1 MKSLVVFSA
10 LLALTGCGS
19 SDDDSNH
26 TASGGSTSTGG
37 TSSGG
42 TSSGGSGGSGTGGA
56 TTGGTGGGTGGSAG
70 SATGGSGGS
79 GNGTGNGACPSPLPG
94 DWIFCEDFE
103 SIGDTTAVFFEH
115 EDNDGDFVVE
125 QGEAAS
131 GTHAMHVGWQS
142 GEVGAG
148 YVNVGFGENPMIG
161 SGKPH
166 YRPTEKFDEI
176 YWRVRVKH
184 QSGWPDVGPAKLT
197 RATMMT
203 AGNWSQGMIAHLWS
217 AGSDVVLL
225 GDPAS
230 CVTGSSVN
238 CTTYNDF
245 ANLDWLG
252 QMPGTTPIFSSAESG
267 KWMCV
272 EGHVKLNTPGAS
284 DGVFEFWIDGVEQSS
299 RSDLDWRGSYTEYGL
314 NFVSWE
320 NYWNDGA
327 SAALERWFDDL
338 AIATVPIGCNN

>member
-1 MKSLVVFSA
+1 MERVLWVCA
-10 LLALTGCGS
+10 ALALAGCGS
-19 SDDDSNH
+19 SDDGSN
-26 TASGGSTSTGG
+26 GTSTGG

-42 TSSGGSGGSGTGGA
+42 TSSGGTSSGGTSSGGA
-56 TTGGTGGGTGGSAG
+56 GGTSTGGTGGIGGSSSLG
-70 SATGGSGGS
+70 
-79 GNGTGNGACPSPLPG
+79 CPSPLPSE
-94 DWIFCEDFE
+94 WIFCEDFE
-103 SIGDTTAVFFEH
+103 TIGDTTDVFFEH

-125 QGEAAS
+125 TGEAAS
-131 GTHAMHVGWQS
+131 GSRALHVRWQS

-148 YVNVGFGENPMIG
+148 YVNVGFGKNPMIG
-161 SGKPH
+161 GGKPH
-166 YRPTEKFDEI
+166 YRPTETFDEI

-203 AGNWSQGMIAHLWS
+203 SENWAQGMIAHLWS
-217 AGSDVVLL
+217 AGDDVVLL
-225 GDPAS
+225 GDPAA
-230 CVTGSSVN
+230 CITGSSVN

-267 KWMCV
+267 KWKCV
-272 EGHVKLNTPGAS
+272 EGHVKLNTTGAS
-284 DGVFEFWIDGVEQSS
+284 DGVFEFWIDGQLQAS
-299 RSDLDWRGSYTEYGL
+299 RSDLDWRGSYTEHGL

-327 SAALERWFDDL
+327 SAELERWMDDM
-338 AIATVPIGCNN
+338 AIATVAIGCGQ

>member
-1 MKSLVVFSA
+1 MRRV
-10 LLALTGCGS
+10 LLFLATVATIGCSS
-19 SDDDSNH
+19 SDEDAKSN
-26 TASGGSTSTGG
+26 GTGG
-37 TSSGG
+37 TSASGGTTSGGGSGGSATGG
-42 TSSGGSGGSGTGGA
+42 TSSGGSGGGS
-56 TTGGTGGGTGGSAG
+56 GGSAG
-70 SATGGSGGS
+70 TATGGSGGS
-79 GNGTGNGACPSPLPG
+79 AGSTTSVGCPSPLPA

-103 SIGDTTAVFFEH
+103 SIGDTSSVFFEH
-115 EDNDGDFVVE
+115 DDNAGDFVVTE
-125 QGEAAS
+125 GDAAS
-131 GTHAMHVGWQS
+131 GTHSMHVGWQS

-161 SGKPH
+161 GGKPH

-184 QSGWPDVGPAKLT
+184 QSGWPNVGPAKLT

-203 AGNWSQGMIAHLWS
+203 ASNWSQGMIAHLWS

-230 CVTGSSVN
+230 CVTGGSVD

-245 ANLDWLG
+245 ANLHWLG
-252 QMPGTTPIFSSAESG
+252 QMPGTTPMFSDAESG

-272 EGHVKLNTPGAS
+272 EGHVRLNTPGAS
-284 DGVFEFWIDGVEQSS
+284 DGVFEFWIDGQSQAS
-299 RSDLDWRGSYTEYGL
+299 RTDLDWRGTYTDYGL

-327 SAALERWFDDL
+327 SADLERWLDDL
-338 AIATVPIGCNN
+338 AIAEVPIGCG